1 MKIKTIAYVLFPVFI
16 SFIVACS
23 SFTAIEKPAQEPVPM
38 PTATQEQAPYLIQP
52 GDSLDIKFFYNP
64 ELNETI
70 TVRPDGKISLQLI
83 DDIQASG
90 IEPAELDEILTKRY
104 SKELR
109 KPVLTVIVRTF
120 SAQRV
125 FVGGEV
131 VRPGLI
137 ELSPGLDPVQAVFQA
152 GGIRDTAQLKET
164 ILIRKGENNQPIP
177 YRLDLAAA
185 MAGNGSGADFE
196 LLPNDIVYVPKSPI
210 AKANLWVSQYIQ
222 QLLLFN
228 GWSFGFSY
236 DVRDNVDVSF

>member
-1 MKIKTIAYVLFPVFI
+1 MKKKTILYVLLLVALCLMA
-16 SFIVACS
+16 ACS
-23 SFTAIEKPAQEPVPM
+23 STKAIEKKAIVPM
-38 PTATQEQAPYLIQP
+38 TTAVQKPTPYLIQP

-64 ELNETI
+64 ELNETL

-90 IEPAELDEILTKRY
+90 MEPAKLDEVLTKRY

-120 SAQRV
+120 SNQRI

-137 ELSPGLDPVQAVFQA
+137 ELGPEMDPMQAVFQA
-152 GGIRDTAQLKET
+152 GGIRETAKLKET

-177 YRLDLAAA
+177 IRLDLAAA
-185 MAGNGSGADFE
+185 MAGNGHRANFQ
-196 LLPNDIVYVPKSPI
+196 LQPNDILYVPKSAI
-210 AKANLWVSQYIQ
+210 AKANLWVSQYIE

-228 GWSFGFSY
+228 GWSLGFGY
-236 DVRDNVDVSF
+236 DIDDSVSIRF